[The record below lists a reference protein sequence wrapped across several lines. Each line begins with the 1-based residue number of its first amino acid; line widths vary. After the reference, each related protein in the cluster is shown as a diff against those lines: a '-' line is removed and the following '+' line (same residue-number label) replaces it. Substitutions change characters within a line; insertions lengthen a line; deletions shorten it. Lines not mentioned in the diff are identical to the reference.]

1 MMRSSTPLH
10 FQRLPRLLLCLALI
24 GIMAAIGAR
33 AQESFIATH
42 FAVLDG
48 ASEMPAV
55 DNAGTGLVI
64 MKFDQA
70 ASSLEYRITVAL
82 PPGDSLTAAHFHRGV
97 PGQNGSPI
105 HVIKFPD
112 GQWTATGTWTSISAD
127 DMQALLAGGI
137 YVNVHTNTNPNGQ
150 LRAQVAPIP
159 NLSAQE
165 LSPAMEVPAVSG
177 SNGTGKCGV
186 WLDPTFT
193 RAFYH
198 LEWDSLSAAPVG
210 AHFHRASKGANG
222 PVVKA
227 IALPSSPA
235 NSGIADGVWEGLTA
249 DDITDLRSGRFYVN
263 IHTSNNPNGEIRGQI
278 YTNEVF
284 TAAIAAANEEPPVT
298 TSKMMGTGMA
308 LVQGDGQV
316 SGIWL
321 IGRAPATNAHI
332 HKGAKGVNGDVV
344 YELAGLGGLIWF
356 RLSDGSPST
365 GENWDAFRNGGMYVN
380 FHTQDVPTGEARGQL
395 IPAAGNIMP
404 LVASVPSLEFDG
416 QAATLTAW
424 YIETGSVRF
433 NVADDRIQHAT
444 SVRIFSSLGRL
455 IASAPVTEG
464 SGLVATGALPAGV
477 YFVQLLTDGIPTG
490 FSRFVV
496 AR

>member
-10 FQRLPRLLLCLALI
+10 FQRLSRFLLSLTLI
-24 GIMAAIGAR
+24 GATAAISAR

-48 ASEMPAV
+48 ASETPAV
-55 DNAGTGLVI
+55 ENAGTGLAI
-64 MKFDQA
+64 MKFDPA
-70 ASSLEYRITVAL
+70 ASSLEYRVTVVL

-97 PGQNGSPI
+97 PGQNGSPV
-105 HVIKFPD
+105 HVIKFTD
-112 GQWTATGTWTSISAD
+112 GLWTATGTWSSISPD

-159 NLSAQE
+159 NLSAQV

-177 SNGTGKCGV
+177 SNGTGKCGI
-186 WLDPTFT
+186 WLDPTLS
-193 RAFYH
+193 RAYYH
-198 LEWDSLSAAPVG
+198 VEWDSLSASPVG
-210 AHFHRASKGANG
+210 AHFHRASKGSNG

-227 IALPSSPA
+227 IDLPSNPGT
-235 NSGIADGVWEGLTA
+235 SGMADGIWDGLTA
-249 DDITDLRSGRFYVN
+249 EDITDLRSGRFYVN
-263 IHTSNNPNGEIRGQI
+263 IHTSSNPNGEVRGQI

-298 TSKMMGTGMA
+298 ASKMMGTGMT

-321 IGRAPATNAHI
+321 TGRAPATNAHI

-344 YELAGLGGLIWF
+344 YELSGLGGLIWF
-356 RLSDGSPST
+356 RLPDGSPVAS
-365 GENWDAFRNGGMYVN
+365 ENWNAFRNGEMYAN
-380 FHTQDVPTGEARGQL
+380 FHTQDIPTGEARGQL
-395 IPAAGNIMP
+395 IPAAGNVTP
-404 LVASVPSLEFDG
+404 LVASVPSLESAG
-416 QAATLTAW
+416 GAAALAAW
-424 YIETGSVRF
+424 YVGTGSVRF
-433 NVADDRIQHAT
+433 NVATDRVQHAA
-444 SVRIFSSLGRL
+444 SIRVYSSLGRL

>member
-10 FQRLPRLLLCLALI
+10 SQRLLRLVLSLALI
-24 GIMAAIGAR
+24 GATAAISAR

-55 DNAGTGLVI
+55 ENAGTGIAI
-64 MKFDQA
+64 MKYDPA
-70 ASSLEYRITVAL
+70 ANSLEYRITVVL
-82 PPGDSLTAAHFHRGV
+82 PPGDSLTAAHFHRGL
-97 PGQNGSPI
+97 PGQNGSPV
-105 HVIKFPD
+105 HVIKFLD
-112 GQWTATGTWTSISAD
+112 GQWTATGTWTSISPD

-177 SNGTGKCGV
+177 SNGTGKCGI
-186 WLDPTFT
+186 WLDPTLT
-193 RAFYH
+193 RAYYH
-198 LEWDSLSAAPVG
+198 LEWDSLSAPPVG
-210 AHFHRASKGANG
+210 AHFHRASKGTNG

-227 IALPSSPA
+227 IDLPSSPA
-235 NSGIADGVWEGLTA
+235 NSGTADGVWDGLTA
-249 DDITDLRSGRFYVN
+249 DDVTDLRSGRFYVN
-263 IHTSNNPNGEIRGQI
+263 IHTSNNPNGEVRGQI

-284 TAAIAAANEEPPVT
+284 TAAISAGNEEPPVT
-298 TSKMMGTGMA
+298 ASKMMGTGMA
-308 LVQGDGQV
+308 LVQGDGQI

-332 HKGAKGVNGDVV
+332 HMGAKGVNGDVV
-344 YELAGLGGLIWF
+344 FELAGLGGLIWF
-356 RLSDGSPST
+356 RLPDGSPIANESW
-365 GENWDAFRNGGMYVN
+365 EAFRNGGMYVN

-404 LVASVPSLEFDG
+404 LVASVPSLEPDG
-416 QAATLTAW
+416 GAAVLTTW
-424 YIETGSVRF
+424 YVATGGVRF
-433 NVADDRIQHAT
+433 NLAADRVQHAT

-477 YFVQLLTDGIPTG
+477 YFVQLLTDGAPTG

-496 AR
+496 VR